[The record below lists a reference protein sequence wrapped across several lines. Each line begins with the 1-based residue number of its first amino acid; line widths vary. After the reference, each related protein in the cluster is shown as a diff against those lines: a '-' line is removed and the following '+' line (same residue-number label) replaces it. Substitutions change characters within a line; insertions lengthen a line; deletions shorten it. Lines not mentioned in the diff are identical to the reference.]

1 MRLIASFTD
10 NGISNGGTDEP
21 ELQRFSLT
29 CRVVRPLR
37 KNMHEIAQVLVGKKG
52 REWLQQRGQVEFP
65 IPVIMVP
72 MERKPDEVD
81 A

>member
-10 NGISNGGTDEP
+10 DGISNGDTDEP

-29 CRVVRPLR
+29 WRVVRPLR

-52 REWLQQRGQVEFP
+52 REWWQQRGQVEFP